1 MSSAGMGIDRR
12 SLLIGAAGAGLALS
26 SGVVGAAPAARRFDP
41 VLADLH
47 RRTFRYFWDTAHP
60 VTGLAPDNWP
70 NPRFAS
76 IAATGFALTAYCIG
90 AASGY
95 VARAA
100 AARRTLTTLT
110 TFVCGRQGPEPTG
123 VIGHKGFFYH
133 FLDMAGAT
141 RFARCELS
149 SIDTAL
155 LLGGALTAAGFFDR
169 DDPLEAQVRA
179 TALQLY
185 DGVDWTFMA
194 RDNGLVS
201 MGWHPEPNMRD
212 HDARGLIDRN
222 WDRYNEGMLIYLL
235 GLAAPTHRL
244 PAQAWDSWAATIG
257 GSWRSDFGAPRLGFS
272 PMFGHQYSHGWF
284 DFRGIADA
292 FMRGKGIDYFINA
305 QRATAAQRTY
315 AIANPLGFVGYGA
328 DCWGL
333 TACQGPADATG
344 AVRGRS
350 VRFHEYAARGIQDG
364 DGESIDDG
372 TIAPTAAIGSI
383 MFAPELSTPVVHA
396 LRARYG
402 AAIYRR
408 YGFVD
413 AFNPSFPADLTSTTG
428 THDPRAGWVSG
439 EYLGIDQGPIL
450 IGLENYR
457 SGRVWDWFSRGRATG
472 PIIRRGFHAAG
483 FRPVAASGAWLGL
496 PQGVSA

>member
-1 MSSAGMGIDRR
+1 MEIDRR
-12 SLLIGAAGAGLALS
+12 QLLGGIAAGGLTLRAENAQ
-26 SGVVGAAPAARRFDP
+26 AAAMRRPFDP

-70 NPRFAS
+70 QPNFAS

-95 VARAA
+95 VGRGQ
-100 AARRTLTTLT
+100 AARRALTTLT
-110 TFVCGRQGPEPTG
+110 TFVRGRQGPEPTG

-141 RFARCELS
+141 RFGRCELS

-155 LLGGALTAAGFFDR
+155 LLGGALTAAGYFDR
-169 DDPLEAQVRA
+169 DDAVEAQVRA
-179 TALQLY
+179 TARRLY
-185 DGVDWTFMA
+185 DAVDWTFMA

-201 MGWHPEPNMRD
+201 MGWHPEAGMRD

-235 GLAAPTHRL
+235 GLASPTHPL
-244 PAQAWDSWAATIG
+244 PPQAWASWSATIG
-257 GSWRSDFGAPRLGFS
+257 NSWRSDGGEPRLGFS

-284 DFRGIADA
+284 DFRGVADA
-292 FMRGKGIDYFINA
+292 FMRGKGIDYFTNS
-305 QRATAAQRTY
+305 QRATAAQRGY
-315 AIANPLGFVGYGA
+315 AIANPGGFVGYGRE
-328 DCWGL
+328 CWGL
-333 TACQGPADATG
+333 TACQGPADAVG
-344 AVRGRS
+344 AVRGRR
-350 VRFHEYAARGIQDG
+350 VQFHEYSARGIQDG

-383 MFAPELSTPVVHA
+383 MFRPDLCTPLVHA

-402 AAIYRR
+402 EAIYRD

-413 AFNPSFPADLTSTTG
+413 AFNPSFPADLPSKTG
-428 THDPRAGWVSG
+428 RHDPRAGWVCD

-450 IGLENYR
+450 IGLENHR
-457 SGRVWDWFSRGRATG
+457 SGRVWDWFCRSAATG
-472 PIIRRGFHAAG
+472 PIVRRGFHAAG
-483 FRPVAASGAWLGL
+483 FRPVGAAGTWLDHS
-496 PQGVSA
+496 QGVSA

>member
-1 MSSAGMGIDRR
+1 MTIDRR
-12 SLLIGAAGAGLALS
+12 GLLVVGAGAGLTLLP
-26 SGVVGAAPAARRFDP
+26 GVARAAPAMQPLDP

-47 RRTFRYFWDTAHP
+47 RRTFAYFWDTAHP

-95 VARAA
+95 VARAQ

-110 TFVCGRQGPEPTG
+110 TFARGRQGPEPTG

-133 FLDMAGAT
+133 FLDMAAAT
-141 RFARCELS
+141 RFERCELS
-149 SIDTAL
+149 SVDTAL
-155 LLGGALTAAGFFDR
+155 LLGGVLTAAGYFDR
-169 DDPLEAQVRA
+169 DDPVEAQVRA
-179 TALQLY
+179 TALTLY
-185 DGVDWTFMA
+185 EGVDWTFMA

-201 MGWHPEPNMRD
+201 MGWHPEPGMRD
-212 HDARGLIDRN
+212 HDAHGLIDRN

-235 GLAAPTHRL
+235 GLASPTHPL
-244 PAQAWDSWAATIG
+244 PAQAWTSWSATTH
-257 GSWRSDFGAPRLGFS
+257 GSWRSDFGEPRLGFS

-292 FMRGKGIDYFINA
+292 FMRAKGIDYFINS

-315 AIANPLGFVGYGA
+315 AIANPRGFADYGA
-328 DCWGL
+328 DAWGL
-333 TACQGPADATG
+333 TACQGPADATAMVKG
-344 AVRGRS
+344 RAVLFR
-350 VRFHEYAARGIQDG
+350 EYSARGIQDG

-372 TIAPTAAIGSI
+372 TIAPTAAIGSM
-383 MFAPELSTPVVHA
+383 MFRPDLCAPLTHA
-396 LRARYG
+396 LRRRYG

-413 AFNPSFPADLTSTTG
+413 AFNPSFPADLPSRTG
-428 THDPRAGWVSG
+428 TRDARAGWVSG

-450 IGLENYR
+450 IGLENHR
-457 SGRVWDWFSRGRATG
+457 SGRVWDWFCRGTATG
-472 PIIRRGFHAAG
+472 PIVRRGFRAAG
-483 FRPVAASGAWLGL
+483 FRPVAAAGAWLG
-496 PQGVSA
+496 PFQGVSA